1 MELGFIPKQVSVML
15 SAWDIHDIEIAAIAT
30 FLNNSG
36 YKKKLRKNKVGQAL
50 RQEIWGYA
58 GASG

>member
-15 SAWDIHDIEIAAIAT
+15 SAWDIQDIEIAAIAT

-50 RQEIWGYA
+50 RQEI
-58 GASG
+58 